1 MDRENGGGEGL
12 LEFEGKSEMEVF
24 DGDFGFKKKAL
35 IGSSLR
41 DTRKFPCDTYRKE
54 YRGFI

>member
-1 MDRENGGGEGL
+1 
-12 LEFEGKSEMEVF
+12 MEVF